1 MSALTVSSQDRESM
15 GSLTLHI
22 FDFSSVTSADTFASG
37 LGTSV
42 VGYWVQPTTSVG
54 TGSNPAGAVAT
65 NSSGT
70 FTFSGILSS
79 SALSLFV
86 VARN

>member
-1 MSALTVSSQDRESM
+1 MSALTAASQDRESI
-15 GSLTLHI
+15 GSVTLHI

-37 LGTSV
+37 LGTSIV
-42 VGYWVQPTTSVG
+42 SYWAQPTTNVG
-54 TGSNPAGAVAT
+54 TGSNPAGAVVT

-79 SALSLFV
+79 SAVTLFV